1 MDSPVFL
8 PARKKREC
16 CSFMLDSS
24 GNGKKKFQVLLDSC
38 IFMQA
43 KTIRVQIL
51 LEKKLGNA
59 RPLDNDKLILSFY
72 DLKRLCN

>member
-1 MDSPVFL
+1 
-8 PARKKREC
+8 
-16 CSFMLDSS
+16 MLDSS
-24 GNGKKKFQVLLDSC
+24 GNGKKKKKIQVLLDSC

>member
-1 MDSPVFL
+1 ME
-8 PARKKREC
+8 KKI
-16 CSFMLDSS
+16 
-24 GNGKKKFQVLLDSC
+24 QVLLDSC